1 MAVLVLTN
9 ANVLINAVDLSAI
22 VRSVSVDYQANLQDK
37 TAMGATAHARLGGLK
52 DYTLTLEFNQDFAAA
67 SVDAT
72 LFPIVGTSV
81 AIEVRPVN
89 AARSATNPAYT
100 GNAILAQYKP
110 IGGKVG
116 DMFIAPATFNGDGA
130 LARQIV

>member
-9 ANVLINAVDLSAI
+9 ANVLINAVDLSAF

-52 DYTLTLEFNQDFAAA
+52 DYTLTLEFNQDFAVS

-89 AARSATNPAYT
+89 AARSVTNPAYT